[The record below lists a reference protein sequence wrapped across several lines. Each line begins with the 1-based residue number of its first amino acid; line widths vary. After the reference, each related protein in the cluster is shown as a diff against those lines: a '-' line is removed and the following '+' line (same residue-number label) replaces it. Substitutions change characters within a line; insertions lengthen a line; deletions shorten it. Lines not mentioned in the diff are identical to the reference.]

1 MSEQNE
7 NLSPRQHRAILAL
20 LKCASVEKAAL
31 DCKVSSKTLR
41 RWLREASFREAYVR
55 AGERLF
61 EQGLGQLQWLASF
74 AVAKLAQAL
83 VNGSVGQTLRAAE
96 IVFTHGRSAVNLKLD
111 AMVKLQGQ
119 YGVLLAPG
127 SAATAQD
134 WCKLYASVEQ
144 YQNTLGQA
152 GDSDTKKAKPQTK
165 ENDGVS

>member
-20 LKCASVEKAAL
+20 LECASVEKAAL

-41 RWLREASFREAYVR
+41 RWLREASFREAYLQ

-61 EQGLGQLQWLASF
+61 EEGLGQLQRLTSF

-96 IVFTHGRSAVNLKLD
+96 IIFTHGRPAINMRLD
-111 AMVKLQGQ
+111 AMLRLEGSC
-119 YGVLLAPG
+119 GVLLTSEPVNAE
-127 SAATAQD
+127 TWKAQAEE
-134 WCKLYASVEQ
+134 LVE
-144 YQNTLGQA
+144 YQQWLISQGPPH
-152 GDSDTKKAKPQTK
+152 GGESAKPQAEKT
-165 ENDGVS
+165 NTA